1 MKKYISGLLQLAAAG
16 LLMFTIYKQNKVIQ
30 HYKASANVE
39 IKSEDGK
46 DTTVNVDQIGAQ
58 NIVDSLQDEI
68 FNLQSINGRYE
79 MALETLKEKDHKAA
93 DKFEKIL
100 NNETE

>member
-1 MKKYISGLLQLAAAG
+1 MKKYIGGLLQLTAAG

-46 DTTVNVDQIGAQ
+46 DTILNVDQTGAQ

-68 FNLQSINGRYE
+68 FNSQSINGRYE
-79 MALETLKEKDHKAA
+79 MSLEHLKETNPKAA
-93 DKFEKIL
+93 KQFEDYM